1 MNEPLEHGE
10 VLKANTPGDQVKVG
24 MDVNTVD
31 GQHLGKVKEIRGD
44 EFLLDRPFARDLWV
58 PLSSVMATE
67 EYRTNYR
74 GGVSEPEQVVLNIS
88 AAHLDSQGWRH
99 S

>member
-1 MNEPLEHGE
+1 MSETHGE
-10 VLKANTPGDQVKVG
+10 DVLKAHSPGDQVRVG

-31 GQHLGKVKEIRGD
+31 GERLGRVKEIRGD

-74 GGVSEPEQVVLNIS
+74 GGSPEPEQVVLNVS
-88 AAHLDSQGWRH
+88 AAHVERQGWRH
-99 S
+99 A